1 MKFLSSLFLNP
12 LTLIALFNLLGLIVI
27 WQVKKSQVRWNY
39 LFQLLIID
47 AAALYVVLS
56 GVLPQKM
63 SIAAWAGVLML
74 FLYPFL
80 LYRLTVAFI
89 SFFLLP
95 IELKHWRQWIQPA
108 QALIGFAR
116 GANFPFYAYDEK
128 TDRLEK
134 RIDGNI
140 IAKKAGL
147 GIILQRPEHAVV
159 LHNGAV
165 VTRVADGDI
174 VFTKRLE
181 RVLELV
187 DLRHHILMMPGVKAI
202 TKDGISVKLT
212 LFVPCRI
219 DRTGIPSSSERLYPF
234 NPNAV
239 FKAVCEENI
248 AEDGKQSW
256 YKLTIQKARRAT
268 CDVISTYTLDRLLI
282 AEEPEQI
289 PRREIREH
297 IKNRLTAEMV
307 GSGVE
312 IIGVGFAN
320 IEPDD
325 PLDGQRRGTDQ
336 EEGLINVATQRINS
350 WQVKWQRRAS
360 VRRAEGEAEA
370 IRILEQARA
379 KALIELINAVEEGF
393 REMASHDNGAQ
404 PGDIIALSFVSAIE
418 QMLSQQNFP
427 KPLEI
432 FDTQSTLQEIRQLM
446 LSPAYEQK
454 KG

>member
-1 MKFLSSLFLNP
+1 
-12 LTLIALFNLLGLIVI
+12 
-27 WQVKKSQVRWNY
+27 
-39 LFQLLIID
+39 
-47 AAALYVVLS
+47 
-56 GVLPQKM
+56 
-63 SIAAWAGVLML
+63 
-74 FLYPFL
+74 
-80 LYRLTVAFI
+80 
-89 SFFLLP
+89 
-95 IELKHWRQWIQPA
+95 
-108 QALIGFAR
+108 
-116 GANFPFYAYDEK
+116 
-128 TDRLEK
+128 LEK
-134 RIDGNI
+134 RFDGNI

-159 LHNGAV
+159 LHNGAR
-165 VTRVADGDI
+165 VTRVVGGDI

-187 DLRHHILMMPGVKAI
+187 DLRNHILIVPEVKAI
-202 TKDGISVKLT
+202 TKDGMGVKLT

-219 DRTGIPSSSERLYPF
+219 DRIETPSSSERLYPF
-234 NPNAV
+234 NPNNV

-256 YKLTIQKARRAT
+256 YKLTMQKARRAT
-268 CDVISTYTLDRLLI
+268 CDVISTYILDRLLV
-282 AEEPEQI
+282 AEEPDQK
-289 PRREIREH
+289 PRGEIRER
-297 IKNRLTAEMV
+297 IKSHLTAEMV
-307 GSGVE
+307 GSGIE

-325 PLDGQRRGTDQ
+325 SLDGQSRGTGE
-336 EEGLINVATQRINS
+336 EEGLVNVATQRVNS
-350 WQVKWQRRAS
+350 WQVKWQRRANA
-360 VRRAEGEAEA
+360 RRAEGEAEA

-432 FDTQSTLQEIRQLM
+432 FNTQSTLQEIRRLM
-446 LSPAYEQK
+446 LSPVYEQK

>member
-12 LTLIALFNLLGLIVI
+12 LTLIALFNLLGLLVI
-27 WQVKKSQVRWNY
+27 WRVKKSQVRWNY
-39 LFQLLIID
+39 LFQLLMID

-56 GVLPQKM
+56 GVPLQKM
-63 SIAAWAGVLML
+63 SIAVWVGILIL

-80 LYRLTVAFI
+80 LYRLAVAFI

-95 IELKHWRQWIQPA
+95 VELKQWRQWIQPA
-108 QALIGFAR
+108 QALTGFAR
-116 GANFPFYAYDEK
+116 GTNFPFYAYDEK

-134 RIDGNI
+134 RVDGNI
-140 IAKKAGL
+140 IAKKGGL

-159 LHNGAV
+159 LHNGAT

-187 DLRHHILMMPGVKAI
+187 DLRHHILIVPGVKAI

-212 LFVPCRI
+212 MFVPCRI
-219 DRTGIPSSSERLYPF
+219 DRTGLPSSSERLYPF
-234 NPNAV
+234 NPDAV
-239 FKAVCEENI
+239 FKAVCEENV

-256 YKLTIQKARRAT
+256 YKLTIQKAKRAA
-268 CDVISTYTLDRLLI
+268 CDVISTYPLDRLLV
-282 AEEPEQI
+282 AEEPDQV
-289 PRREIREH
+289 PRGEIREH
-297 IKNRLTAEMV
+297 IKDHLLAEMV

-325 PLDGQRRGTDQ
+325 PLESQRRGAD
-336 EEGLINVATQRINS
+336 ERESLVNVATQRINS

-360 VRRAEGEAEA
+360 VRQAEGEAEA
-370 IRILEQARA
+370 LRILEQARA

-427 KPLEI
+427 KPLEV